1 MSARVKVEA
10 AALPHTDI
18 IAALHA
24 ACFEDP
30 WTSESISGLL
40 ATPGTAGWIA
50 SVADGEGQE
59 EPVGFLLVRAA
70 AGEAEILSIGV
81 VPAARGQRVASR
93 LIDAAVEQ
101 LQASALFLD
110 VAADNRAALKL
121 YEREGFEVVGRRQAY
136 YKRASGQQVDS
147 LTMKRLLG

>member
-1 MSARVKVEA
+1 MKVEA

-50 SVADGEGQE
+50 SLEGGGEGQE

>member
-1 MSARVKVEA
+1 MKVEA

>member
-1 MSARVKVEA
+1 MKVEA
-10 AALPHTDI
+10 AGLPYAET
-18 IAALHA
+18 IASLHA

-30 WTSESISGLL
+30 WTGEGIAGLL
-40 ATPGTAGWIA
+40 ATPGTTGWIA
-50 SVADGEGQE
+50 SVEGGGEGQE
-59 EPVGFLLVRAA
+59 EPAGFLLVRAA

-81 VPAARGQRVASR
+81 VPAARGQRVGSR

-110 VAADNRAALKL
+110 VAADNAAALKL
-121 YEREGFEVVGRRQAY
+121 YEREGFKVVGRRQAY
-136 YKRASGQQVDS
+136 YKRPSGQQVDS